1 MGGEQDHGLHPSKRR
16 SVSGP
21 DARDSARGCGVVEL
35 RRYDLRPGARETLIK
50 LFERE
55 FVEAQEA
62 VGIRVLGTF
71 RDADDPHCFVW
82 LRGFLDMPSR
92 LDALRAFYEGPVWAR
107 HKDAANATMISSDN
121 VLLLRPLDRSSRLAL
136 DSSRRPPFQA
146 STGGAAVLTVCPL
159 QPGTEAAFWSHFES
173 EIEPALRK
181 AGANVRAK
189 FETEHSENNYPPL
202 PVREGEEVFV
212 WLSLFA
218 DERARDEH
226 LGRID
231 LQALTVGH
239 LAARPE
245 THRLQPTSRSLLPD

>member
-1 MGGEQDHGLHPSKRR
+1 
-16 SVSGP
+16 VSGSRDVP
-21 DARDSARGCGVVEL
+21 DAERGCGVVEL
-35 RRYDLRPGARETLIK
+35 RRYDLHPGGRETLIE

-55 FVEAQEA
+55 LVETQEA

-82 LRGFLDMPSR
+82 LRGFVDMPSR
-92 LDALRAFYEGPVWAR
+92 LEALRAFYEGPVWAR
-107 HKDAANATMISSDN
+107 HKEVANATMIDSDN
-121 VLLLRPLDRSSRLAL
+121 VLLLRPLDLSSRLAL
-136 DSSRRPPFQA
+136 DSSRRPPRLVSRA
-146 STGGAAVLTVCPL
+146 STGAAAATICPL
-159 QPGTEAAFWSHFES
+159 QPETAVAFRSHFES

-181 AGANVRAK
+181 AGANVRAR
-189 FETEHSENNYPPL
+189 FVTEHSENNYPPL

-212 WLSLFA
+212 WLSLFTH
-218 DERARDEH
+218 ERARDAH

-231 LQALTVGH
+231 LPALTDGY